1 MRLWANENFRGGG
14 GERGGGRKVKLG
26 QQPRAGEEGGAPLT
40 HFCRRPP
47 SAPAPPLQVRA
58 QRGRSSGAWE
68 ARTLPTPSRDPEEGS
83 VQGGSTP
90 PPTRVPAAGETS
102 HRLAAQVCKAPSTA
116 WAPGAA
122 APSGG
127 EGDRGGEEAVNSPSV
142 RASPRRAPLPR
153 PRRGRL
159 SPQPVRGTP
168 LPGPRGPEGSQVS
181 SPEGS
186 GSSRSGPSS
195 REGGSQDLPV
205 ITFYAILDP
214 LVNVPTKHYGC
225 LLPSAGNVIRDPLGG
240 DPSPRNVALGTAV
253 STHLQSRLRV
263 DCDFLGQDTPKP
275 WRQKATSC
283 HITDRSFVGPA
294 SPFSL
299 FPLSDLAAPSTAT
312 YKHLAPHT
320 VSLPLESITHHS

>member
-1 MRLWANENFRGGG
+1 MLTQKLKGLSSSNHMQIGVVSVQLLNQNSEPRGGD
-14 GERGGGRKVKLG
+14 
-26 QQPRAGEEGGAPLT
+26 RAG
-40 HFCRRPP
+40 
-47 SAPAPPLQVRA
+47 
-58 QRGRSSGAWE
+58 RGRP
-68 ARTLPTPSRDPEEGS
+68 ARSPPPAATRRRAACKAARP
-83 VQGGSTP
+83 P

-263 DCDFLGQDTPKP
+263 DCDFLGQV
-275 WRQKATSC
+275 WRK
-283 HITDRSFVGPA
+283 GKY
-294 SPFSL
+294 
-299 FPLSDLAAPSTAT
+299 PL
-312 YKHLAPHT
+312 
-320 VSLPLESITHHS
+320 

>member
-1 MRLWANENFRGGG
+1 MRISEEGAEKGGGEKSEARATAPGGG
-14 GERGGGRKVKLG
+14 G
-26 QQPRAGEEGGAPLT
+26 
-40 HFCRRPP
+40 
-47 SAPAPPLQVRA
+47 
-58 QRGRSSGAWE
+58 RGR
-68 ARTLPTPSRDPEEGS
+68 TPDPLLPTPTLGPRPTAASPSPEGAIERGVGGPHAPHPQPRPGGGQRARRLDP
-83 VQGGSTP
+83 P

-263 DCDFLGQDTPKP
+263 DCDFLGQV
-275 WRQKATSC
+275 WRK
-283 HITDRSFVGPA
+283 GKY
-294 SPFSL
+294 
-299 FPLSDLAAPSTAT
+299 PL
-312 YKHLAPHT
+312 
-320 VSLPLESITHHS
+320 